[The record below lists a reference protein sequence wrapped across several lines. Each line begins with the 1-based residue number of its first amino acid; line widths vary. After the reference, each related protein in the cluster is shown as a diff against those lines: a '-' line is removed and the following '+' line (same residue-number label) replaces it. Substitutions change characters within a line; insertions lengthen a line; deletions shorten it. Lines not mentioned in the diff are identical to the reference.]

1 MKSAESNLS
10 ETLKS
15 IRIPMRAKKY
25 HLLINQ
31 SQAKNNASF
40 WLSMIR
46 NLSAVDMLHD
56 LVAKLPKNL
65 HLKVKVRS
73 QKSFYAQT
81 IWVSLTYSDKPEKDP
96 LLMPE

>member
-1 MKSAESNLS
+1 
-10 ETLKS
+10 
-15 IRIPMRAKKY
+15 MRAKKY

-81 IWVSLTYSDKPEKDP
+81 IWVSLTYSDILEQDP
-96 LLMPE
+96 LP